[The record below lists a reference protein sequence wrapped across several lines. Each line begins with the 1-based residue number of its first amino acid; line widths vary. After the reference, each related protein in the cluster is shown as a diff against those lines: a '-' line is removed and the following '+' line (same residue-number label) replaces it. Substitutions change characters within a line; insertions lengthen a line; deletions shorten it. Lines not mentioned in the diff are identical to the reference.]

1 MLRAV
6 AQAILECAGFITAL
20 FVPEDATNF
29 DFIRMGVALVMLLFF
44 IMICWLLP
52 QIFHH
57 GKRSG

>member
-29 DFIRMGVALVMLLFF
+29 DFVRMGVALVMLLFF
-44 IMICWLLP
+44 IMICWLIP
-52 QIFHH
+52 QLFHH
-57 GKRSG
+57 DKRSS